1 MGKIRELQPRLGAM
15 RAWGAGPRRAAATA
29 RPAVARGSP
38 CRGAG
43 PCCGAGS
50 SAVRRYV
57 DAKGTPEELAE
68 AVLTLVDDYR
78 VACRAPCAFHTS
90 PSRLIFHLF
99 DFVKA
104 R

>member
-1 MGKIRELQPRLGAM
+1 M
-15 RAWGAGPRRAAATA
+15 
-29 RPAVARGSP
+29 
-38 CRGAG
+38 
-43 PCCGAGS
+43 
-50 SAVRRYV
+50 RRYV